1 VRLRFLL
8 LTIVAFSV
16 VARADEWRKDYS
28 LTGTPEL
35 RVESGDG
42 AIEVK
47 SWDRPSISAH
57 IVTEGYQI
65 GPGHVRI
72 DEHQDGNNVQ
82 ISVHTPRMVFFGFG
96 HRRIRIELT
105 VPRHSNVDLH
115 SSDGHIAMDQVQG
128 TLRLDSGDGR
138 IEGRNLD
145 GSLRARTSDGA
156 IQVQGRFDN
165 LELHT
170 GDGHVEAEIAPRSHM
185 NSTWSVST
193 SDGSVELR
201 LPSDFAADLD
211 ARTGDGHITLDFP
224 VTVSGSYGQ
233 NKIRGKING
242 GGPVME
248 IRTGD
253 GNITLEKI

>member
-1 VRLRFLL
+1 VRIHLL
-8 LTIVAFSV
+8 MLALVTFAVA
-16 VARADEWRKDYS
+16 ARADEWKKEYP

-42 AIEVK
+42 GIEVK
-47 SWDRPSISAH
+47 SWDQRSISARV
-57 IVTEGYQI
+57 VTEGYQI

-82 ISVHTPRMVFFGFG
+82 ISVHAPHTVFFGFG
-96 HRRIRIELT
+96 HHTIRIELL
-105 VPRHSNVDLH
+105 VPRQSNLDLH
-115 SSDGHIAMDQVQG
+115 SSDGHIALEQVQG
-128 TLRLDSGDGR
+128 TLRLDSSDGR

-156 IQVQGRFDN
+156 IRIQGRFDN

-170 GDGHVEAEIAPRSHM
+170 GDGHVDAEIAPHSRLAAS
-185 NSTWSVST
+185 WSVST
-193 SDGSVELR
+193 SDGSVNLR
-201 LPSDFAADLD
+201 LPADLAADLD
-211 ARTGDGHITLDFP
+211 ARTGDGHIRLDFP
-224 VTVSGSYGQ
+224 VTVSGSFGQ
-233 NKIRGKING
+233 NKLRGKING
-242 GGPVME
+242 GGPLME